1 MAYRFA
7 QLSLGLMSLIGPAV
21 LAAPMPAVVTQVVT
35 VPAQGYAQPTSSAA
49 PVPNNQTPPPAT
61 NKQSSSSSNTGGSG
75 APAPGGS
82 ASGLKSPKGVSFDK
96 STTLMAGAGWAYDWN
111 PKSMGNLNGAPFVPM
126 LKDKTQIGEWNGI
139 SPESD
144 ACLAF
149 NEPDVPTSEGG
160 SYMGPGEAASLYKS
174 TFQKGCSA
182 KSLGAPA
189 VSSKDMGNTDGLSL
203 KWLEQFAADCSDC
216 KIDFWP
222 LHFYATKGQPDQ
234 FDYFTKYVTSA
245 RNAIAGFAKN
255 NKNFGTDMWFT
266 EIGQYGGGSEEFTSQ
281 CIDYMNKQPDIKAY
295 SPTLGGNPDDQ
306 STQPTDGSM
315 VAQMY
320 AS

>member
-7 QLSLGLMSLIGPAV
+7 QLSLGLVSLLGPAV
-21 LAAPMPAVVTQVVT
+21 LAAPMPEVVTQVVT
-35 VPAQGYAQPTSSAA
+35 VPAPGYTQPSAA
-49 PVPNNQTPPPAT
+49 PASNNQSPPPASG
-61 NKQSSSSSNTGGSG
+61 NKKSSSSSNNDQSG

-96 STTLMAGAGWAYDWN
+96 ATTIMSGAGWAYDWN

-126 LKDKTQIGEWNGI
+126 LKDKSQTGEWNGI

-149 NEPDVPTSEGG
+149 NEPDVPLGQGG
-160 SYMGPGEAASLYKS
+160 SQMEPGEAASLYQS
-174 TFQKGCSA
+174 TFMKGCSA

-189 VSSKDMGNTDGLSL
+189 VSSKGMGDQDGLSL
-203 KWLEQFAADCSDC
+203 KWLEQFAADCKDC

-222 LHFYATKGQPDQ
+222 LHFYATNGLPDQ
-234 FDYFTKYVTSA
+234 FDYFTKYVTAA
-245 RNAIAGFAKN
+245 RNAIQGFAKN
-255 NKNFGTDMWFT
+255 NPKFGTDMWFT

-295 SPTLGGNPDDQ
+295 SPTLGGNPDDA
-306 STQPTDGSM
+306 SSQPTDGSM
-315 VAQMY
+315 VAQIY
-320 AS
+320 GS